1 MGVNMAFFI
10 FFKYKLTPPSLE
22 EYMFIM
28 GYRSCADIEF
38 LKEFIWKETS
48 YYSDSVVDM
57 YKCAHTYRGEV

>member
-1 MGVNMAFFI
+1 
-10 FFKYKLTPPSLE
+10 
-22 EYMFIM
+22 M